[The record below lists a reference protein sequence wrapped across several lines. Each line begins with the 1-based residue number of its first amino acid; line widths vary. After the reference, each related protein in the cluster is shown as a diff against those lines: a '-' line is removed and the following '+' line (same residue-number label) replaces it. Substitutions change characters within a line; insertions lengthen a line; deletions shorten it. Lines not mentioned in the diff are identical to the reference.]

1 MQLNLGSARNIGPAR
16 ATGGGCS
23 IGGIFFGLLL
33 VPLGFY
39 LIYHGEI
46 KLINHGKVFER
57 VQMMTADQ
65 AKAADQAQVKFRGTP
80 EGAWLKV
87 DYYDKPVVY
96 FNRSVE
102 QYEQDEDSDG
112 NVTYDWESVSSES
125 ASQWAS
131 FSVDDIKVSAANA
144 KAVGAKE
151 VFVGI
156 KPKNSWRDKYDPA
169 IVASHDPQVGD
180 KRLTLSVIE
189 PGKEL
194 IVFGDMASGSVS
206 SGTTFVVSALDD
218 GATTQQLKTEY
229 QIFYWLIKAG
239 AVFAIGM
246 GIISIFGPL
255 LTLVGYIPFIGT
267 RMTGAFGVLAF
278 GFAIVSVVVVTLII
292 KLFWVIVVLA
302 VVGIAVGVWVAVK
315 SPKTPPSAAPAL
327 QAATPSQ
334 PSQPP
339 AIPQPT
345 QVPASSAMPQPV
357 APAAPTPADPQ
368 PGFCS
373 NCGGEVEPDDKHCAK
388 CGHKLRD

>member
-39 LIYHGEI
+39 LVYHGEV

-57 VQMMTADQ
+57 VQMMTTAD
-65 AKAADQAQVKFRGTP
+65 ARAADQAQVKFRGTP
-80 EGAWLKV
+80 KGTWLKV

-96 FNRSVE
+96 FDRRVE

-112 NVTYDWESVSSES
+112 NVTYDWESTSES
-125 ASQWAS
+125 TSKWAD
-131 FSVDDIKVSAANA
+131 FSIDDIKVSPANA
-144 KAVGAKE
+144 KAVGSKE

-156 KPKNSWRDKYDPA
+156 KPKNSWRDKYDA
-169 IVASHDPQVGD
+169 SIVAGHQPQVGD
-180 KRLTLSVIE
+180 MRLTVSVIE
-189 PGKEL
+189 PGQDL
-194 IVFGDMASGSVS
+194 IVFGDMKSGSVS

-229 QIFYWLIKAG
+229 KIFYWLIKLG

-246 GIISIFGPL
+246 GILSIFGPL

-278 GFAIVSVVVVTLII
+278 GFAIAAVIVVTLLI

-302 VVGIAVGVWVAVK
+302 VVGIAVGVLVAIK
-315 SPKTPPSAAPAL
+315 SPRTPPSAAPAL

-334 PSQPP
+334 PPQP
-339 AIPQPT
+339 ASIPQPAQT
-345 QVPASSAMPQPV
+345 PTPTGVPQPV
-357 APAAPTPADPQ
+357 APAAPAPADAQ
-368 PGFCS
+368 PAFCS
-373 NCGGEVEPDDKHCAK
+373 NCGAEVGPDDKHCAK

>member
-39 LIYHGEI
+39 LVYHGEV
-46 KLINHGKVFER
+46 KLVNHGKVFER
-57 VQMMTADQ
+57 VQMMTTA
-65 AKAADQAQVKFRGTP
+65 AAIAADQTQVKFRGTP
-80 EGAWLKV
+80 QGTWLKV

-96 FNRSVE
+96 FNRRVE
-102 QYEQDEDSDG
+102 QYEQNEDSDG
-112 NVTYDWESVSSES
+112 DVTYDWESTSES
-125 ASQWAS
+125 TSKWAD
-131 FSVDDIKVSAANA
+131 FSIDDIKVSPSNA
-144 KAVGAKE
+144 KAVGARE

-180 KRLTLSVIE
+180 MRLTLSVID

-206 SGTTFVVSALDD
+206 SGTTFVISALDD

-229 QIFYWLIKAG
+229 KIFYWLIKVG

-246 GIISIFGPL
+246 GILSIFGPL

-278 GFAIVSVVVVTLII
+278 GFAIVAVVVVTLLI

-334 PSQPP
+334 PPQP
-339 AIPQPT
+339 ASVPQPT
-345 QVPASSAMPQPV
+345 QVPTPSATPQPV
-357 APAAPTPADPQ
+357 PPPAPATTEAQ
-368 PGFCS
+368 PGFCP
-373 NCGGEVEPDDKHCAK
+373 NCGAEVEPEDKHCAK

>member
-1 MQLNLGSARNIGPAR
+1 MQLNLGSAPSIGPAR

-39 LIYHGEI
+39 LVYHGEVR
-46 KLINHGKVFER
+46 LINHGKVFER
-57 VQMMTADQ
+57 VQMMTVAE
-65 AKAADQAQVKFRGTP
+65 AKAADQAQVKFKGTP
-80 EGAWLKV
+80 QGTWLKV

-96 FNRSVE
+96 FDRRVE

-112 NVTYDWESVSSES
+112 DVTYDWESTSES
-125 ASQWAS
+125 TSKWAD
-131 FSVDDIKVSAANA
+131 FSIEDIKVSPASA
-144 KAVGAKE
+144 KAVGSKE

-156 KPKNSWRDKYDPA
+156 KPKNSWRDKFDA
-169 IVASHDPQVGD
+169 SIVAGHQPQVGD
-180 KRLTLSVIE
+180 QRLTLSVIE
-189 PGKEL
+189 PGRQL
-194 IVFGDMASGSVS
+194 IVFGDMKGASVS
-206 SGTTFVVSALDD
+206 SGSTFVISALDD

-229 QIFYWLIKAG
+229 KIFYWLIKIG

-246 GIISIFGPL
+246 GILSIFGPL

-278 GFAIVSVVVVTLII
+278 GFAIVAVLVVTLLI

-315 SPKTPPSAAPAL
+315 SPKSPPSAGPAL
-327 QAATPSQ
+327 QVPAQAEPPQAVPTAQ
-334 PSQPP
+334 PAPV
-339 AIPQPT
+339 PQPA
-345 QVPASSAMPQPV
+345 PHP
-357 APAAPTPADPQ
+357 APAAVPTPSPAGTQ

-373 NCGGEVEPDDKHCAK
+373 NCGAEAAPEDKHCAK
-388 CGHKLRD
+388 CGHKLHD